1 MTSFL
6 QYCVNTLG
14 YLRLMTVSDLIDIAI
29 LSFLFYKCIGIF
41 QRTNAAKVAKALLLI
56 IVAMWISYQFNL
68 NAISFILNKA
78 VELGLLALVVI
89 FQPEIRRF
97 LERIGSNNVSR
108 ISRFFRNETPVSDV
122 EEAIQETVEAYG
134 EMSKNRVGALMVFE
148 RETNL
153 SNIISSGT
161 PFQSTVTSELLKN
174 IFYPNAPL
182 HDGAVVV
189 RQGKIAAAAC
199 MLPMSE
205 SMNLSKDLGMRHRA
219 GLGMSERSDAV
230 VAIVSE
236 ETGAISVVVNGNLRR
251 HLSPETLGRILR
263 NELLPGRRAPP
274 ASGADLPCRSGKEGE
289 ENRDQPEEKPQNLQ
303 YRPGHCAGGG
313 CVDVC
318 HQRGKSLRHRYCP
331 GNPGYRGGRGQP
343 G

>member
-1 MTSFL
+1 MASFL
-6 QYCVNTLG
+6 QYCINTVG
-14 YLRLMTVSDLIDIAI
+14 YLRLITVSDIVDIAI
-29 LSFLFYKCIGIF
+29 LSVLFYKCIGIF
-41 QRTNAAKVAKALLLI
+41 QRTNAAKVAKALLLVV
-56 IVAMWISYQFNL
+56 VAMWISYQFNL
-68 NAISFILNKA
+68 NAINFILNKL
-78 VELGLLALVVI
+78 VELGVLALVVI

-108 ISRFFRNETPVSDV
+108 FSRLFRGETPVTTM
-122 EEAIQETVEAYG
+122 EEAINETVEAYG

-148 RETNL
+148 RETSL

-174 IFYPNAPL
+174 IFYPKAPL
-182 HDGAVVV
+182 HDGAVVI

-236 ETGAISVVVNGNLRR
+236 ETGSISTVVNGNLRR
-251 HLSPETLGRILR
+251 HLSPETLGRVLR
-263 NELLPGRRAPP
+263 NELLPR
-274 ASGADLPCRSGKEGE
+274 
-289 ENRDQPEEKPQNLQ
+289 EEKDTGRSWN
-303 YRPGHCAGGG
+303 
-313 CVDVC
+313 
-318 HQRGKSLRHRYCP
+318 KSLLFWR
-331 GNPGYRGGRGQP
+331 GRGNEP
-343 G
+343 

>member
-1 MTSFL
+1 MTTFL

-122 EEAIQETVEAYG
+122 EE
-134 EMSKNRVGALMVFE
+134 MSKNRVGALMVFE

-174 IFYPNAPL
+174 IFYPNTPL

-263 NELLPGRRAPP
+263 NELLPREES
-274 ASGADLPCRSGKEGE
+274 ASGKRRRPSLPFWKG
-289 ENRDQPEEKPQNLQ
+289 
-303 YRPGHCAGGG
+303 
-313 CVDVC
+313 
-318 HQRGKSLRHRYCP
+318 
-331 GNPGYRGGRGQP
+331 RGGES
-343 G
+343 